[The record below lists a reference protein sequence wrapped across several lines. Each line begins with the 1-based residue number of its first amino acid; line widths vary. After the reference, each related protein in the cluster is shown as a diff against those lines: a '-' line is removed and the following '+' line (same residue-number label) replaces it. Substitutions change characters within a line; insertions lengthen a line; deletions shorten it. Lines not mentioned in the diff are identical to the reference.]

1 LIRCYLPPN
10 QWQEGKVLL
19 DGREGHHLARVLRVR
34 SGDSVLCFD
43 GTGREAD
50 AVVRKVSR
58 QGVLLEAGPTRK
70 LPDPPFSI
78 SLAAAV
84 PGQGKLDEIINQAT
98 QLGARRIIPLITER
112 TLLRQIPAADRK
124 QERWLQV
131 AVEAAKQSGMVR
143 IPEVQPVQR
152 LDSLLSSFSRYDR
165 VLLASVE
172 GPWEDLRSLL
182 SSGPPREILLLI
194 GPEGDFSPEE
204 VRQAVEAG
212 AARFSLGPTVLR
224 CETACVAA
232 LSVVSF
238 LLRGP

>member
-1 LIRCYLPPN
+1 M
-10 QWQEGKVLL
+10 

-34 SGDSVLCFD
+34 TGDPVLCFD

-50 AVVRKVSR
+50 AVVLEVSR
-58 QGVLLEAGPTRK
+58 PGVLLQVGPARN
-70 LPDPPFSI
+70 LPDFPFSI
-78 SLAAAV
+78 SLAAAI
-84 PGQGKLDEIINQAT
+84 PGQGKLEEIINQAT

-112 TLLRQIPAADRK
+112 TLLQQSNRLDRK

-143 IPEVQPVQR
+143 IPEIQPVQR
-152 LDSLLSSFSRYDR
+152 WGSLLSSFSRYDR

-182 SSGPPREILLLI
+182 SSNPREVLLLI

-204 VRQAVEAG
+204 TRQAVQAG

-232 LSVVSF
+232 LSVISF
-238 LLRGP
+238 LLRGSL